1 MKIKHWQEGA
11 TLAEFIIA
19 APIVM
24 IIGMTTVQ
32 AGLIYHG
39 KTTLNYAAFEAA
51 RAGAVNN
58 AQLSVIRDTLGLRL
72 APVQGGDGSV
82 NKAAI
87 AIAKSALSVKDPLNT
102 RVEVLNPTT
111 AAFEDWGVI
120 SQTAQQRVIPN
131 NHLRHKEHTVGTA
144 SGLSLRDANL
154 LKIQVTYGIDMK
166 IPVVSGIIAR
176 SMMLIDPTNARYYVR
191 NKFPVSSVATV
202 RMQSEAWGGEIM
214 AASAEVEA
222 AAKTD
227 TAAPVVH
234 QPVEFASREDNA
246 GATTGTNGDDNNSA
260 VNANDE
266 AGAVSGVAQ
275 GLGPDPDAQADAQSG
290 LCDQGLA
297 GLGDSPQ
304 LLQSSVYDEMSCS
317 AMGAGYGESEDIDG
331 VAEISASDKC

>member
-1 MKIKHWQEGA
+1 MKTSNWQKGA
-11 TLAEFIIA
+11 TLPEFIIA
-19 APIVM
+19 APLVM

-58 AQLSVIRDTLGLRL
+58 AQLSVIRDTLGVRL
-72 APVQGGDGSV
+72 APVQGGDGSAK
-82 NKAAI
+82 KAAI

-111 AAFEDWGVI
+111 AAFEDWGVN
-120 SQTAQQRVIPN
+120 SQTANQRVIPN

-176 SMMLIDPTNARYYVR
+176 SMVLIDPTNAHYYIR

-202 RMQSEAWGGEIM
+202 RMQSEAWEGEIM
-214 AASAEVEA
+214 AASAEVES
-222 AAKTD
+222 AKKSD
-227 TAAPVVH
+227 AAAPVVH
-234 QPVEFASREDNA
+234 QPVEFASREDSA
-246 GATTGTNGDDNNSA
+246 GATTGTDGADANTTANTDDETGA
-260 VNANDE
+260 AGE
-266 AGAVSGVAQ
+266 AEQELSQ
-275 GLGPDPDAQADAQSG
+275 DPDSQADSQSG
-290 LCDQGLA
+290 LCDQDLA
-297 GLGDSPQ
+297 GLGDSPE

-317 AMGAGYGESEDIDG
+317 AMGAGYGESEG
-331 VAEISASDKC
+331 LASAEGGDPSTC